1 MFFNYQLKNKK
12 NSDGKPRKLNYEN
25 KKKITIGS
33 LGSTL
38 GSSNCTKGA
47 Q

>member
-12 NSDGKPRKLNYEN
+12 IYDDKPRKLNYEN
-25 KKKITIGS
+25 KKKITVGS
-33 LGSTL
+33 LGNTL
-38 GSSNCTKGA
+38 GSSNCTKEA